1 MYATKNRLNTVLTA
15 PAMLAA
21 WWAAATV
28 LTAWGLHGYQAR
40 FWIPMTAV
48 VAMTAAVLAVLI
60 TRQPLPDNRTRVL
73 AYLCAF
79 AATQTIGVFSAI
91 VAMSPGVPYTS
102 RNLAVWALVA
112 EMLGA
117 AALSVW
123 TFFLVRA
130 WMIEQL
136 PRRSDTRGRLRR
148 VSVGCAAATAA
159 VVVAFASNIAYNN
172 LVDVYGVPDN
182 DFPMDARGAGQWL
195 FLGLMVAMAGVA
207 EEPVFV
213 GVALLLWPHP
223 SRRTAAGVWVLTS
236 LARTG
241 IHLYYAAGAGGATG
255 AAVILVILWCA
266 AWSGFNL
273 FLVYRTRRLWPVI
286 LAHGL
291 HNSIGF
297 AAAMAVFCAT
307 AHVTLADKLLL
318 SATTGLIMGTV
329 LFMLSGSLCFVVLG
343 LRRMWLHHTRTD
355 QVNGRNCPLV
365 QTPQWPPEPQ
375 SHHTIG

>member
-28 LTAWGLHGYQAR
+28 LSAWGLHGYQAH
-40 FWIPMTAV
+40 FWIPATAV
-48 VAMTAAVLAVLI
+48 VATAAAVLAVLI
-60 TRQPLPDNRTRVL
+60 TRQPLPDNRIRVS

-79 AATQTIGVFSAI
+79 AATQADGVFNAV
-91 VAMSPGVPYTS
+91 VAMTPGLPYTP
-102 RNLAVWALVA
+102 RNLEVWALVA
-112 EMLGA
+112 EVLCT

-136 PRRSDTRGRLRR
+136 PRRSDTRSRLRR
-148 VSVGCAAATAA
+148 TSVGCAAATASL
-159 VVVAFASNIAYNN
+159 VALFASNIAYNN
-172 LVDVYGVPDN
+172 LVDAYGVPDN
-182 DFPMDARGAGQWL
+182 DFPMNAGDTGQWL
-195 FLGLMVAMAGVA
+195 VLALMVALAGVA

-213 GVALLLWPHP
+213 GVALLLWPRLP
-223 SRRTAAGVWVLTS
+223 GRTAVGVWALTS
-236 LARTG
+236 LARAG
-241 IHLYYAAGAGGATG
+241 IHLYYAAGAGAATG
-255 AAVILVILWCA
+255 TAVLLVILWCA

-273 FLVYRTRRLWPVI
+273 FLVYRTRRLWPVM

-291 HNSIGF
+291 QNSIGF
-297 AAAMAVFCAT
+297 AAT
-307 AHVTLADKLLL
+307 LYLSYVTLADELLL

-329 LFMLSGSLCFVVLG
+329 LFMVSGSLCFVVLG
-343 LRRMWLHHTRTD
+343 MRRVWLGHTGAD
-355 QVNGRNCPLV
+355 QVKGRNCPLV